1 MEYYVDGLLYRGYMG
16 ASISS
21 KTIGSAPA
29 VLVVLGLGR
38 IVALH
43 NRSFT
48 SCQIRFWLTD
58 NRHLY

>member
-43 NRSFT
+43 KNTTAHSLHA
-48 SCQIRFWLTD
+48 RFAF
-58 NRHLY
+58 R

>member
-48 SCQIRFWLTD
+48 SCQIRFSL
-58 NRHLY
+58 R